1 MKGEGFCRSTQAAG
15 GVRVLGMRRTILIVD
30 DDPEICD
37 MLRRTLVAS
46 GYDTVCAGNGWE
58 ALLALD
64 EHASIDAILL
74 DILMPG
80 MDGATFLKIARASAK
95 TRLIP
100 VLVTSVLS
108 EDDVRD
114 RTSAAVDAYVPKGRI
129 QEVVAALEGMLK
141 SSEPTT

>member
-1 MKGEGFCRSTQAAG
+1 M
-15 GVRVLGMRRTILIVD
+15 RTILIVD
-30 DDPEICD
+30 DDPQICD
-37 MLRRTLVAS
+37 MLQRTLVAS
-46 GYDTVCAGNGWE
+46 GYDTVCASNGWE

-64 EHASIDAILL
+64 GQPPIDAILL

-108 EDDVRD
+108 EHDVRD
-114 RTSAAVDAYVPKGRI
+114 RTNAEVDAYVPKGRI
-129 QEVVAALEGMLK
+129 QEVVSALEGMLRTGH
-141 SSEPTT
+141 PMA